1 MHQLKQFLDNI
12 NLSELFTSAERWQDI
27 FRTDFV
33 DRSTLRER
41 CSFGMTNPEG
51 RDIESKSNRS
61 ICRKKE
67 TRLLENKVEETL
79 NVHPGDESSQ
89 SENRLSVCHRRIVV
103 RWKNNILMGINHRK
117 PKL

>member
-1 MHQLKQFLDNI
+1 MHELKQFLDNI

-41 CSFGMTNPEG
+41 CSFGMTYPEA

-89 SENRLSVCHRRIVV
+89 SENRLSVCQ
-103 RWKNNILMGINHRK
+103 KNRCKMEKYPYGNQSSET
-117 PKL
+117 KL

>member
-1 MHQLKQFLDNI
+1 MHELKQFLDNI

-27 FRTDFV
+27 FRNSFV

-41 CSFGMTNPEG
+41 CSFGMTYPEA
-51 RDIESKSNRS
+51 RDMESKSNRS

-79 NVHPGDESSQ
+79 NVHPGEESSQ
-89 SENRLSVCHRRIVV
+89 SENRSSVCHRESLKDGKMKYGNQALTEQDI
-103 RWKNNILMGINHRK
+103 
-117 PKL
+117 

>member
-1 MHQLKQFLDNI
+1 MHELKQFLDNI

-41 CSFGMTNPEG
+41 CSFGMTNPEA

-67 TRLLENKVEETL
+67 TRLLENKVEET
-79 NVHPGDESSQ
+79 PTYIRGDNRASRKTV
-89 SENRLSVCHRRIVV
+89 RLSVI
-103 RWKNNILMGINHRK
+103 KESFGKIMKYGNQSSET
-117 PKL
+117 KL